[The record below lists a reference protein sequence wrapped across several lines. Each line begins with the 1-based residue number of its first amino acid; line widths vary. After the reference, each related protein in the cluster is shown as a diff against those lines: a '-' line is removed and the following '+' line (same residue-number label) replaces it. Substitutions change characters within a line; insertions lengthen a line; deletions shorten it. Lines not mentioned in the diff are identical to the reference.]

1 MERPAGLLIP
11 VPPVTSAPATF
22 RTTCVRSVEWVSIG
36 KLAAG
41 REGYYLTAV
50 ARGRRTTTLG
60 RGEAPGRW
68 LSAGARLLGLSGQVL
83 AEPLR
88 AVLDGRDPS
97 DLPPEDNPGDYS

>member
-36 KLAAG
+36 KLAAR

-50 ARGRRTTTLG
+50 APGEEDYYLGTRGGAGTVAG
-60 RGEAPGRW
+60 
-68 LSAGARLLGLSGQVL
+68 AGARLLGLSGQVL